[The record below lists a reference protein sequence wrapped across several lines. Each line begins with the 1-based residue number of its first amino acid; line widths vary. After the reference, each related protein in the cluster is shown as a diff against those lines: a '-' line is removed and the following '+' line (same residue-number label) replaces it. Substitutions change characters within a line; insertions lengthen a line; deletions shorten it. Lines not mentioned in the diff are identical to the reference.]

1 MKIIKEPTSFKTT
14 IVCMQIRDNFG
25 YVWGSEEDYCGAT
38 LEVET
43 TDIFKREWHKFSEKG
58 VDYGVKCPI
67 CGSFIP
73 VLNVPNCV
81 KSYAKDWRD

>member
-1 MKIIKEPTSFKTT
+1 MKVIKEPEKFKLTV
-14 IVCMQIRDNFG
+14 VCKQIRDKFG

-43 TDIFKREWHKFSEKG
+43 TDIFKREWNKYSEKG

-73 VLNVPNCV
+73 VQNVPNYV
-81 KSYAKDWRD
+81 KITAKEWNM